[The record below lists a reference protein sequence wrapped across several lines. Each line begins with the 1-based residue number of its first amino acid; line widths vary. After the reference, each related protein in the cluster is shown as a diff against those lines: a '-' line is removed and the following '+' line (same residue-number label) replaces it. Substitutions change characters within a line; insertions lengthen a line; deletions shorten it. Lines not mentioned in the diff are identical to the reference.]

1 MDFLAFFLT
10 DFLKS
15 ISATAVLLMK
25 ILGSLYLIY
34 LIMDFFRTKSDRHGK
49 QKIVSSNRQ
58 FCAGMFLNLTN
69 VKVIFYFLIGYIS
82 FLIPLFQNH
91 RLMIVILGIVM
102 CLITAISNLIWTG
115 AGALFRRL
123 FLRHDRALNIMLAVL
138 LLYATVEMWQ

>member
-49 QKIVSSNRQ
+49 QKIVS
-58 FCAGMFLNLTN
+58 
-69 VKVIFYFLIGYIS
+69 
-82 FLIPLFQNH
+82 
-91 RLMIVILGIVM
+91 
-102 CLITAISNLIWTG
+102 
-115 AGALFRRL
+115 
-123 FLRHDRALNIMLAVL
+123 
-138 LLYATVEMWQ
+138 